1 MENLKPVI
9 HILSVLLLLLSV
21 FMTLPVILLAYGD
34 HSDWWAFVQSALIVF
49 ALALLGLFFSRGQSG
64 VLKQKQMFLL
74 TISSWVLICS
84 LASLPLLF
92 SDLDLSV
99 ADAMFESVSGVTST
113 GSTVL
118 TGLDDMPGDILV
130 WRSIIQWIGGI
141 GIIGMA
147 VAILPFL
154 RVGGMRLF
162 ATESSDWSEKAL
174 PRTITLGRGL
184 VLAYVGLTMACVF
197 AYWLG
202 GMSMF
207 DAFNHGLT
215 TVATGGYSTSD
226 ASMGKFDS
234 DLLLLI
240 ATVFMALGALPFFLY
255 VRMLNGQVHALW
267 RDAQVQ
273 YFFKLLLGVTLV
285 LTIYGVWT
293 HDRSIWESF
302 VGSIFNVTSIVTT
315 TGYASED
322 YTLWGPL
329 AVAVFFFLTFIG
341 GCSGSTSGGMKI
353 FRFQLSFI
361 MLREQ
366 ITRLLHPHAVISR
379 RYNGRLIG
387 DDIIASSIAFSFM
400 FFVTFALITVALAA
414 LGLDLTTSLTGA
426 ATAIANVG
434 PGLGEIIG
442 PAGNFQA
449 LPDAA
454 KWVLCV
460 GMLLGRLELLSVLVL
475 LTSDFWRK

>member
-1 MENLKPVI
+1 MENIKPVI
-9 HILSVLLLLLSV
+9 HILSFLLVLLSV
-21 FMTLPVILLAYGD
+21 FMILPVVLLAYGD
-34 HSDWWAFVQSALIVF
+34 HSDWWAFVKSSLIV
-49 ALALLGLFFSRGQSG
+49 LGIGLTGFVLSRRQNGI
-64 VLKQKQMFLL
+64 LKQKQMFLL
-74 TISSWVLICS
+74 TFSSWFMIS
-84 LASLPLLF
+84 GLASLPLLF
-92 SDLDLSV
+92 SDLDLSI
-99 ADAMFESVSGVTST
+99 ADAIFESVSGVTST

-118 TGLDDMPGDILV
+118 TGLDDMPSDILV

-184 VLAYVGLTMACVF
+184 ILTYTGLTALCIL
-197 AYWLG
+197 AYWLA
-202 GMSMF
+202 GMSLF

-215 TVATGGYSTSD
+215 TVATGGFSTSD
-226 ASMGKFDS
+226 SSMGKFDS
-234 DLLLLI
+234 DVIMLI
-240 ATVFMALGALPFFLY
+240 ATVFMFLGALPFFLY
-255 VRMLNGQVHALW
+255 VRMINGQHHALW
-267 RDAQVQ
+267 SDAQVQ
-273 YFFKLLLGVTLV
+273 FFVKLLLGVALV
-285 LTIYGVWT
+285 MTVHGVWFQGAN
-293 HDRSIWESF
+293 IWDAFIS
-302 VGSIFNVTSIVTT
+302 SAFNVTSIVTT

-353 FRFQLSFI
+353 FRFQLSLI

-366 ITRLLHPHAVISR
+366 MTRLLHPRAVLSR

-387 DDIIASSIAFSFM
+387 DDIIASSIAFSFI
-400 FFVTFALITVALAA
+400 FFVTFALIAVALAT

-426 ATAIANVG
+426 ATAVANVG

-454 KWVLCV
+454 KWVLCI

-475 LTSDFWRK
+475 LTPDFWRK

>member
-1 MENLKPVI
+1 MENIKPVI
-9 HILSVLLLLLSV
+9 HILSFLLVLLSA

-34 HSDWWAFVQSALIVF
+34 HSDWWAFVKSALIV
-49 ALALLGLFFSRGQSG
+49 LCLGVSGLFLSRRQNGM
-64 VLKQKQMFLL
+64 LKQKQMFLL
-74 TISSWVLICS
+74 TVSSWVLICG
-84 LASLPLLF
+84 LASLPLIF
-92 SDLDLSV
+92 SDLQLSV
-99 ADAMFESVSGVTST
+99 TDAIFESVSGITST

-184 VLAYVGLTMACVF
+184 IATYLTLTALCVLAY
-197 AYWLG
+197 WLA
-202 GMSMF
+202 GMNLF

-255 VRMLNGQVHALW
+255 VRMINGQVTALW
-267 RDAQVQ
+267 HDAQVQ
-273 YFFKLLLGVTLV
+273 FFFKILLWVTV
-285 LTIYGVWT
+285 LMTVQGVWFQDT
-293 HDRSIWESF
+293 NAWDAF
-302 VGSIFNVTSIVTT
+302 VASIFNVTSIITT
-315 TGYASED
+315 TGFASED
-322 YTLWGPL
+322 YTIWGPL
-329 AVAVFFFLTFIG
+329 SVAVFFFLTFVG
-341 GCSGSTSGGMKI
+341 GCSGSTSGGMKV

-366 ITRLLHPHAVISR
+366 MTRLLHPRAVLSR
-379 RYNGRLIG
+379 RYNGRLIS
-387 DDIIASSIAFSFM
+387 DDIIASSIAFSFI
-400 FFVTFALITVALAA
+400 FFVTFALIALALA
-414 LGLDLTTSLTGA
+414 TLGLDLITSLTGA

-454 KWVLCV
+454 KWVLSV

-475 LTSDFWRK
+475 LTPDFWRK

>member
-1 MENLKPVI
+1 MENIKPVI
-9 HILSVLLLLLSV
+9 HILSLLLVLLSI
-21 FMTLPVILLAYGD
+21 FMTLPVILLANGD
-34 HSDWWAFVQSALIVF
+34 HSDWKAFVISASAVLSI
-49 ALALLGLFFSRGQSG
+49 ALVGLFLSRNQNGM
-64 VLKQKQMFLL
+64 LKQKQMFLL
-74 TISSWVLICS
+74 TVGSWVLIS
-84 LASLPLLF
+84 GLASLPLLL
-92 SDLDLSV
+92 SDLDLSMT
-99 ADAMFESVSGVTST
+99 DAVFESVSGVTST

-184 VLAYVGLTMACVF
+184 IASYVGLTTLCIL
-197 AYWLG
+197 AYWLA
-202 GMSMF
+202 GMNLF

-215 TVATGGYSTSD
+215 TVSTGGYSTSD

-240 ATVFMALGALPFFLY
+240 ATLFMALGALPFFLY
-255 VRMLNGQVHALW
+255 VRMLNGQYQALW
-267 RDAQVQ
+267 RDEQVQ
-273 YFFKLLLGVTLV
+273 AFFKILIGVSLA
-285 LTIYGVWT
+285 LTIHGVWSQQN
-293 HDRSIWESF
+293 DVWGSF
-302 VGSIFNVTSIVTT
+302 VASIFNVTSIVTT
-315 TGYASED
+315 TGFASED
-322 YTLWGPL
+322 YTVWGPL
-329 AVAVFFFLTFIG
+329 AVAVFFFLTFVG
-341 GCSGSTSGGMKI
+341 GCSGSTSGGMKV

-366 ITRLLHPHAVISR
+366 ITRLLHPRAVLSR
-379 RYNGRLIG
+379 RYNRRLIS

-400 FFVTFALITVALAA
+400 FFVTFAFIALALA
-414 LGLDLTTSLTGA
+414 GLGLDLTTSLTGA
-426 ATAIANVG
+426 ATAVANVG

-475 LTSDFWRK
+475 LTADFWRK

>member
-1 MENLKPVI
+1 MENIKPVI
-9 HILSVLLLLLSV
+9 HILSFLLVLLSV
-21 FMTLPVILLAYGD
+21 FMILPVVLLAYGD
-34 HSDWWAFVQSALIVF
+34 HSDWWAFVKSSLIV
-49 ALALLGLFFSRGQSG
+49 LSIGLTGFVLSRKQNG

-74 TISSWVLICS
+74 TFSSWFMIS
-84 LASLPLLF
+84 ALASLPLLF

-99 ADAMFESVSGVTST
+99 ADAIFESVSGITST

-118 TGLDDMPGDILV
+118 TGLDDMPSDILV

-184 VLAYVGLTMACVF
+184 ILTYVGLTTLCVL
-197 AYWLG
+197 AYWLA

-215 TVATGGYSTSD
+215 TVATGGFSTSD
-226 ASMGKFDS
+226 SSMGKFDS
-234 DLLLLI
+234 DVIMLI
-240 ATVFMALGALPFFLY
+240 ATLFMFLGALPFFLY
-255 VRMLNGQVHALW
+255 VRMINGQHYALW
-267 RDAQVQ
+267 GDAQVQ
-273 YFFKLLLGVTLV
+273 FFVKLLLGVALV
-285 LTIYGVWT
+285 MTIHGVWFQGAN
-293 HDRSIWESF
+293 IWDAF
-302 VGSIFNVTSIVTT
+302 VSSVFNVTSIVTT

-329 AVAVFFFLTFIG
+329 AVVVFFFLTFIG

-353 FRFQLSFI
+353 FRFQLSLI

-366 ITRLLHPHAVISR
+366 MTRLLHPRAVLSR

-387 DDIIASSIAFSFM
+387 DDIIASSIAFSFI
-400 FFVTFALITVALAA
+400 FFVTFALIAVALAT

-426 ATAIANVG
+426 ATAVANVG

-475 LTSDFWRK
+475 LTPDFWRK

>member
-9 HILSVLLLLLSV
+9 HILSFLLVLLSA
-21 FMTLPVILLAYGD
+21 FMTLPVILLATGD
-34 HSDWWAFVQSALIVF
+34 HSDWWAFVKSAMIVLGIG
-49 ALALLGLFFSRGQSG
+49 LAGLFASRRQNGM
-64 VLKQKQMFLL
+64 LKQKQMFLL
-74 TISSWVLICS
+74 TVSSWGLIS
-84 LASLPLLF
+84 VLASLPLIF
-92 SDLDLSV
+92 SDLDLSTT
-99 ADAMFESVSGVTST
+99 DAIFESVSGITST

-184 VLAYVGLTMACVF
+184 VGTYVGLTALCVI

-202 GMSMF
+202 GMSLF

-255 VRMLNGQVHALW
+255 VRMLNGQHWAIW
-267 RDAQVQ
+267 TDAQVR
-273 YFFKLLLGVTLV
+273 FFIKILLWVTLAMTV
-285 LTIYGVWT
+285 QGVWIQ
-293 HDRSIWESF
+293 DSNAWDAF
-302 VGSIFNVTSIVTT
+302 VASAFNVTSIITT

-322 YTLWGPL
+322 YTIWGPL
-329 AVAVFFFLTFIG
+329 SVAVFFFLTFIG
-341 GCSGSTSGGMKI
+341 GCSGSTSGGMKV

-366 ITRLLHPHAVISR
+366 ITRLLHPRAVLSR
-379 RYNGRLIG
+379 RYNGRLIS

-400 FFVTFALITVALAA
+400 FFVTFALIALALA
-414 LGLDLTTSLTGA
+414 TLGLDLTTSLTGA

-475 LTSDFWRK
+475 LTPDFWRK